1 MYISGSTYR
10 YSGSEGVRWGL
21 EIYISKEVLS
31 GFMQV
36 VYGPVLEKW
45 TLKIGYG
52 QSFLHKKVQ
61 D

>member
-1 MYISGSTYR
+1 
-10 YSGSEGVRWGL
+10 
-21 EIYISKEVLS
+21 
-31 GFMQV
+31 MQV